1 VLERLYGS
9 GVVLTYRFDGNLAP
23 EESPVVLVDGIVAV
37 KGGLAPLPVV
47 NYLDRLGV
55 PRIAPVSE

>member
-1 VLERLYGS
+1 MLERLYGS

-23 EESPVVLVDGIVAV
+23 EESPVVLVDGMIVV
-37 KGGLAPLPVV
+37 KGGLVPVPVV

-55 PRIAPVSE
+55 PRIVPVRE